1 MEQFTSKLEE
11 NSLAVLGSR
20 LKKLF
25 ELVFLVRP
33 EQAWVIFLEWLQ
45 NSFYEF
51 WLNEKSKGK
60 TEFLKVSILL
70 DFRGSPGVKNLPSN
84 AGHIDSIPGWELR
97 FHSCCRA
104 AKKAHRTY

>member
-25 ELVFLVRP
+25 ELVFVVRP
-33 EQAWVIFLEWLQ
+33 EKSWVIFLEQLQ

-60 TEFLKVSILL
+60 TEFKSFHITGTSLVVQRLRIC
-70 DFRGSPGVKNLPSN
+70 LPMQ
-84 AGHIDSIPGWELR
+84 G
-97 FHSCCRA
+97 
-104 AKKAHRTY
+104 T

>member
-33 EQAWVIFLEWLQ
+33 EKAWVIFLEWLQ

-60 TEFLKVSILL
+60 TEFLKVRLKREKRLL
-70 DFRGSPGVKNLPSN
+70 NGSKGK
-84 AGHIDSIPGWELR
+84 
-97 FHSCCRA
+97 
-104 AKKAHRTY
+104 